1 MIASALAVVAWCS
14 SSFGAF
20 VFVFGVFLLLL
31 PFVRDIFVFFPRQN
45 ESNRRDVSK
54 VFVSSSQH
62 SQGPKAVRPNKR

>member
-31 PFVRDIFVFFPRQN
+31 PFVRDMFVFFRQN

-62 SQGPKAVRPNKR
+62 SQGPKAVRSNKR

>member
-31 PFVRDIFVFFPRQN
+31 PFVRDMFVFFL
-45 ESNRRDVSK
+45 SSKWINRRDVSK

>member
-31 PFVRDIFVFFPRQN
+31 PFVAIFVFSFV
-45 ESNRRDVSK
+45 EFNRRDVSK